1 MQRREEGG
9 VPRLQFYGQFLKFKV
24 KISSKASL
32 HHARGSNIFC
42 FSSNNAAH
50 FFNENQHEKRTV
62 RSLAVKKKKQCAKFP
77 AQVQNVG
84 IKKFS
89 SLKMKNKTT
98 TGKKL
103 KTTVKKKLRI
113 RVIRTVI
120 LSKTTRQQ
128 DHLPEWYTSLNLSR
142 AMT

>member
-1 MQRREEGG
+1 MR
-9 VPRLQFYGQFLKFKV
+9 
-24 KISSKASL
+24 KIPGAGSKRWS
-32 HHARGSNIFC
+32 
-42 FSSNNAAH
+42 
-50 FFNENQHEKRTV
+50 
-62 RSLAVKKKKQCAKFP
+62 
-77 AQVQNVG
+77 
-84 IKKFS
+84 KKFS

-128 DHLPEWYTSLNLSR
+128 DHLPVWYTSLNLSR